1 MVTKRLLFAICIV
14 FLVIGNTYG
23 NSQKS
28 VNATL
33 DELARDLAGLQE
45 ELESYR
51 VEQARTNRISGQD
64 RKVLSGVQ
72 ASGTYT
78 FVVTKKETELRAEPS
93 YSSNVSIRAPE
104 GSVFKALERKDSWYA
119 VEADQSGAA
128 ITGQSGTRASK
139 REVLWVPK
147 SDVLEVNISP
157 QKEETPAE
165 QIVRIIETVKR
176 IYNKYKDNPYVRLT
190 GFTVTLGSNPSVS
203 FSFQFK

>member
-1 MVTKRLLFAICIV
+1 MVTKRLLFAFCIV
-14 FLVIGNTYG
+14 FLVIGNVYG
-23 NSQKS
+23 NGQKS

-33 DELARDLAGLQE
+33 DELARDLAALQE

-51 VEQARTNRISGQD
+51 VEQARTNPAPGQNG
-64 RKVLSGVQ
+64 KVLSGVQ
-72 ASGTYT
+72 PSDTYT

-93 YSSNVSIRAPE
+93 FSSNVSMRAPE
-104 GSVFKALERKDSWYA
+104 GSVFKVFEKKDSWYA
-119 VEADQSGAA
+119 VEANQSGAA
-128 ITGQSGTRASK
+128 ITGQSGASK
-139 REVLWVPK
+139 REVFWLPK
-147 SDVLEVNISP
+147 SDVLEVNIPP

-190 GFTVTLGSNPSVS
+190 GFTITLGSNPSVS

>member
-14 FLVIGNTYG
+14 YLAIGNVYG
-23 NSQKS
+23 NGQKS
-28 VNATL
+28 LNATL
-33 DELARDLAGLQE
+33 DELAGDLAGLQE

-51 VEQARTNRISGQD
+51 VEQARANRTSGQNGG
-64 RKVLSGVQ
+64 VLSGVK
-72 ASGTYT
+72 ASGTYS
-78 FVVTKKETELRAEPS
+78 FVVTRKETGLRAEPS
-93 YSSNVSIRAPE
+93 PSSNVLMRVPE
-104 GSVFKALERKDSWYA
+104 GSVFKALEKKDSWYA

-128 ITGQSGTRASK
+128 ITGQSGASK
-139 REVLWVPK
+139 REVFWLPK
-147 SDVLEVNISP
+147 SDVLEVNIPP

-190 GFTVTLGSNPSVS
+190 GFTITLGSNPSVS